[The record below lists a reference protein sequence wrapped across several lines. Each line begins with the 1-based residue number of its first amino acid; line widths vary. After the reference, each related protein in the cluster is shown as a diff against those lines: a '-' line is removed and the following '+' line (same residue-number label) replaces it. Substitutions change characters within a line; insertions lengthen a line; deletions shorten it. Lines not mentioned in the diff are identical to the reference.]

1 MILERLEITGF
12 GCLRDLSEELHP
24 RVTVIAGRNESGKST
39 LLRAVRAA
47 LYGIDAGG
55 QGRPVDRSDWAR
67 FEPWE
72 RGGYGLA
79 LTYKLDDG
87 RRIRVARRLDTREQ
101 AVQVLELG
109 GSELTDELRSGRAV
123 TPGRFHLGIDEA
135 VFCATA
141 WLGDDGLRIDA
152 PEGARQRAGQLQ
164 EAIERLADTRRG
176 VTAAQALG
184 RLREAMDRVGSERR
198 ATSPLGVATSRLR
211 TLESSLA
218 DARTRLSAV
227 ALDQERLAGLEMTF
241 IAETE
246 CWVDAERMRLAG
258 RLADTADR
266 RTRLTEIVREARV
279 QAATLEATAT
289 YARFPL
295 DTETEVTTLGGELA
309 QARATAAGAATR
321 WNAGADRLR
330 PIRARREQI
339 AAGITAIGMPEASAA
354 GRGSDVGE
362 RAQRLRGELIAAS
375 AAAHS
380 ETGDDARE
388 AALRREIA
396 ATGLRS
402 LPPGVIDE
410 LLPQLEQAGR
420 RGTALSIAA
429 VLIAC
434 FAAAAAFAFSRV
446 HLAAESLIALAVGAV
461 GAGLLLWRGW
471 QRSRSASRAREAAR
485 QLALE
490 AGADPVEV
498 ERLSGRLAV
507 LRALHE
513 ALDDTQRR
521 TSRRRA
527 DAEATQTALTSVL
540 ERCQALAVEAGVAG
554 SRPVPAAT
562 VDAAIA
568 AAGEILDRIDMSV
581 VRSRRREELIAED
594 AVLAAEEAACAQLGE
609 DVDRSA
615 RNVAN
620 LEARLRAMLDATGM
634 LLPDR
639 DPALA
644 VAGFRHAC
652 EARRNHDE
660 ARLRLS
666 DLQRSA
672 GSLGG
677 DATALQC
684 LQADLSEQLSQR
696 GGDPAAALA
705 APPPDAA
712 NLQQLDLDAER
723 ARRAATSAGDQV
735 RELRARLGGV
745 LDTLPSIA
753 DLEDERDACT
763 AARERG
769 LRQLNALR
777 AAADMI
783 ESASRVTHRELAPRL
798 AESLRNRLSL
808 LTGARYVDVNVD
820 TDHFALGLLGRER
833 PDMVPIDAVS
843 HGTRDQVALLL
854 RLALCEVLG
863 GAGERAPLLLDEPL
877 LTSDPA
883 RRDVFIEF
891 LHDLSAT
898 HQVLISTADPA
909 TIEAVSRVTVGDC
922 AVVRLNDPISVDI
935 AGAAGGIGRHS
946 ARMRLLSGQG

>member
-12 GCLRDLSEELHP
+12 GCLHDVSEELHP

-55 QGRPVDRSDWAR
+55 QGRAVERSDWAR
-67 FEPWE
+67 FEPWT
-72 RGGYGLA
+72 RGAYGLA

-101 AVQVLELG
+101 SVQVLELG

-176 VTAAQALG
+176 VTAVQALG
-184 RLREAMDRVGSERR
+184 RLRDAMDRVGSERR
-198 ATSPLGVATSRLR
+198 ATSPLGVATARLR
-211 TLESSLA
+211 ALEPMLA
-218 DARTRLSAV
+218 DARARLSAV
-227 ALDQERLAGLEMTF
+227 ALDQERLASLEATL
-241 IAETE
+241 AVETAQ
-246 CWVDAERMRLAG
+246 WVDTERARLSG
-258 RLADTADR
+258 RLADTVHR
-266 RTRLTEIVREARV
+266 SRQLTELAHEARLH
-279 QAATLEATAT
+279 AATLDATAA
-289 YARFPL
+289 YSRFPL
-295 DTETEVTTLGGELA
+295 DAETEVTTLGGELA
-309 QARATAAGAATR
+309 QARASAVEASGRWDTAVE
-321 WNAGADRLR
+321 RLR
-330 PIRARREQI
+330 PIRARREEI
-339 AAGITAIGMPEASAA
+339 ARGVAALGTRHEAPFESGTA
-354 GRGSDVGE
+354 GE
-362 RAQRLRGELIAAS
+362 RAQRLRGELIAAT
-375 AAAHS
+375 AAAHR

-396 ATGLRS
+396 ATGLRG
-402 LPPGVIDE
+402 LPATVIDE
-410 LLPQLEQAGR
+410 LLPQLELAKRG
-420 RGTALSIAA
+420 GTALSVAA
-429 VLIAC
+429 VFIAGC
-434 FAAAAAFAFSRV
+434 AAALGLLLAGAHNVVPSLAAAGLGAAAAAICFW
-446 HLAAESLIALAVGAV
+446 LA
-461 GAGLLLWRGW
+461 WR
-471 QRSRSASRAREAAR
+471 RSHSASTAREAAR
-485 QLALE
+485 QIAME
-490 AGADPVEV
+490 AGADPADV
-498 ERLSGRLAV
+498 ERLSARLPV

-513 ALDDTQRR
+513 ALDDTERR

-527 DAEATQTALTSVL
+527 DAEAAHVSLASLL
-540 ERCQALAVEAGVAG
+540 ERCQELAAHSGAAET
-554 SRPVPAAT
+554 RPRAAAT
-562 VDAAIA
+562 ADAVIA
-568 AAGEILDRIDMSV
+568 AAGEILDRVDMTV
-581 VRSRRREELIAED
+581 AGSRRREELLAED
-594 AVLAAEEAACAQLGE
+594 AILAAEEASCARLRD

-615 RNVAN
+615 RTVAN
-620 LEARLRAMLDATGM
+620 LESRLRGLLDATGM

-652 EARRNHDE
+652 ESRRGHDE
-660 ARLRLS
+660 ARRRLA

-672 GSLGG
+672 RALGG
-677 DATALQC
+677 DAAALEN
-684 LQADLSEQLSQR
+684 LEADISDQLAKR
-696 GGDPAAALA
+696 GGDVAAALA
-705 APPPDAA
+705 ATPPDAA
-712 NLQQLDLDAER
+712 GLQQLDLDAER
-723 ARRAATSAGDQV
+723 ARRAATSAGDQA

-753 DLEDERDACT
+753 DLEDELDAC
-763 AARERG
+763 ASARERG
-769 LRQLNALR
+769 LHQLKALR
-777 AAADMI
+777 TAADMI

-798 AESLRNRLSL
+798 AQSLASRLNL
-808 LTGARYVDVNVD
+808 LTGARYLNVNVD
-820 TDHFALGLLGRER
+820 TDHFALGLLTRER
-833 PDMVPIDAVS
+833 PDMVSLDAVS

-883 RRDVFIEF
+883 RRETFIEF

-922 AVVRLNDPISVDI
+922 AVVRLVDPISIEVDP
-935 AGAAGGIGRHS
+935 AMGRHS

>member
-1 MILERLEITGF
+1 MILERLDITGF
-12 GCLRDLSEELHP
+12 GCLHDLSEELHP
-24 RVTVIAGRNESGKST
+24 RVSVIVGRNESGKST

-55 QGRPVDRSDWAR
+55 QGRAVDRSDWAR
-67 FEPWE
+67 FEPWT

-101 AVQVLELG
+101 SVQVLELG
-109 GSELTDELRSGRAV
+109 GSELTDELRNGRAV
-123 TPGRFHLGIDEA
+123 TPGRFHLGIDES

-152 PEGARQRAGQLQ
+152 PQAARQRAGQLQ

-211 TLESSLA
+211 ALEGVLA

-227 ALDQERLAGLEMTF
+227 ALDQERLAGLEA
-241 IAETE
+241 ILAAESE
-246 CWVDAERMRLAG
+246 RWVDAERARLAG
-258 RLADTADR
+258 RLTDAADR
-266 RTRLTEIVREARV
+266 RARLTDLAREARV
-279 QAATLEATAT
+279 HAATLEATAS

-295 DTETEVTTLGGELA
+295 DAETEVTTLGGELA
-309 QARATAAGAATR
+309 QARTTAAGAATR
-321 WNAGADRLR
+321 WDAAADRLR

-339 AAGITAIGMPEASAA
+339 AIGVTAIGAEEAMSA
-354 GRGSDVGE
+354 GRGNDLGE
-362 RAQRLRGELIAAS
+362 RAQRLRGELLATV
-375 AAAHS
+375 AAAQS

-388 AALRREIA
+388 GALRREIA
-396 ATGLRS
+396 ATGLRG
-402 LPPGVIDE
+402 LPASVIDD
-410 LLPQLEQAGR
+410 LLPQLEEAGR
-420 RGTALSIAA
+420 GGRALGAAA

-434 FAAAAAFAFSRV
+434 FAAAVGFGLARA
-446 HLAAESLIALAVGAV
+446 HLVVASLIAVALGAV
-461 GAGLLLWRGW
+461 GAGLCVWRAW
-471 QRSRSASRAREAAR
+471 QRSRSASRARETAR
-485 QLALE
+485 QLAME
-490 AGADPVEV
+490 AGADPAEV

-527 DAEATQTALTSVL
+527 EAEATQTVLTSIL
-540 ERCQALAVEAGVAG
+540 ERCQALAVEAGAAEPLP
-554 SRPVPAAT
+554 RPAAT

-568 AAGEILDRIDMSV
+568 AACEILDRIDMTV

-594 AVLAAEEAACAQLGE
+594 AVLAAEDAACTQLRD
-609 DVDRSA
+609 DVDRSG

-620 LEARLRAMLDATGM
+620 LEGRLRGMLDATGM

-644 VAGFRHAC
+644 VSGFRHAC
-652 EARRNHDE
+652 EARRSHDE
-660 ARLRLS
+660 ARRRLS

-672 GSLGG
+672 RSLGG
-677 DATALQC
+677 DAAALET
-684 LQADLSEQLSQR
+684 LEADLSDQLLRR
-696 GGDPAAALA
+696 GGDPAAAVA

-712 NLQQLDLDAER
+712 ALQQLDLDAEH
-723 ARRAATSAGDQV
+723 ARRAATSAGDQA

-753 DLEDERDACT
+753 DLEDERDACA
-763 AARERG
+763 AARDRA
-769 LRQLNALR
+769 LHQLNALR
-777 AAADMI
+777 AATEMI

-798 AESLRNRLSL
+798 AESLRSRLSL

-833 PDMVPIDAVS
+833 PDMVTLDAVS

-922 AVVRLNDPISVDI
+922 AVIRLEDPISLDVG
-935 AGAAGGIGRHS
+935 GAAGALGRHS
-946 ARMRLLSGQG
+946 ARMLLLSGQG

>member
-1 MILERLEITGF
+1 MILERLEVTGF
-12 GCLRDLSEELHP
+12 GCLRDLSAELHP

-101 AVQVLELG
+101 SVQVLELG

-152 PEGARQRAGQLQ
+152 PEAVRQRAGQLQ

-198 ATSPLGVATSRLR
+198 GTSPLGVATLRLCA
-211 TLESSLA
+211 LETTLA
-218 DARTRLSAV
+218 DARTRLAAV
-227 ALDQERLAGLEMTF
+227 ALDQERLADLDATS
-241 IAETE
+241 ADETE
-246 CWVDAERMRLAG
+246 RWVGAERDRLAG
-258 RLADTADR
+258 RLADVADR
-266 RTRLTEIVREARV
+266 RALLSELVREARGH
-279 QAATLEATAT
+279 AGTLEATAT

-295 DTETEVTTLGGELA
+295 DAETEVTTLGGELA
-309 QARATAAGAATR
+309 QARATAAGAVTR
-321 WNAGADRLR
+321 WDAAADRLR
-330 PIRARREQI
+330 PIRARRGEI
-339 AAGITAIGMPEASAA
+339 AIGITAIGTPEAGAA
-354 GRGSDVGE
+354 ARGSDLGE
-362 RAQRLRGELIAAS
+362 RAQRLRGELIAA
-375 AAAHS
+375 ATAAHTES
-380 ETGDDARE
+380 GDDARE

-396 ATGLRS
+396 ATGLRG
-402 LPPGVIDE
+402 LPASVIDE
-410 LLPQLEQAGR
+410 LLPQLEEAGR
-420 RGTALSIAA
+420 SGRAMSITA

-434 FAAAAAFAFSRV
+434 LTGAAAFALGRA
-446 HLAAESLIALAVGAV
+446 HLVAASLIAVALGGVA
-461 GAGLLLWRGW
+461 AGLCFWRGW

-507 LRALHE
+507 LRALHQ
-513 ALDDTQRR
+513 ALDDTQSR

-527 DAEATQTALTSVL
+527 DAEAAQTALASLL
-540 ERCQALAVEAGVAG
+540 ERCQELALEAGIG
-554 SRPVPAAT
+554 ESRPRPAAT
-562 VDAAIA
+562 VDAAISSA
-568 AAGEILDRIDMSV
+568 SEILDRVDATV
-581 VRSRRREELIAED
+581 VSSRRREELVAED
-594 AVLAAEEAACAQLGE
+594 AVLAAEEAGCAQLRD

-615 RNVAN
+615 RNVAT
-620 LEARLRAMLDATGM
+620 LEARLRGLLDASGM

-652 EARRNHDE
+652 EARRDHDE
-660 ARLRLS
+660 ARRRLG

-677 DATALQC
+677 DAAALAN
-684 LQADLSEQLSQR
+684 LEADLAAQLLQR
-696 GGDPAAALA
+696 GGDPTAALA
-705 APPPDAA
+705 ASPPDAA
-712 NLQQLDLDAER
+712 ALQQLDLDAEH
-723 ARRAATSAGDQV
+723 ARRAATSTGEVA

-753 DLEDERDACT
+753 DLEDERDACA

-769 LRQLNALR
+769 LRQLEALR
-777 AAADMI
+777 TAAEMI
-783 ESASRVTHRELAPRL
+783 ETASRVTHRELAPRL
-798 AESLRNRLSL
+798 AESLRSRLSL
-808 LTGARYVDVNVD
+808 LTDARYVDVNVD

-833 PDMVPIDAVS
+833 PDMVPLDAVS

-877 LTSDPA
+877 LTSDPV

-922 AVVRLNDPISVDI
+922 AVVRLNDPISLDVT
-935 AGAAGGIGRHS
+935 GSGIGRHS
-946 ARMRLLSGQG
+946 ARMHLLSGQG